1 MVLSPYFTQE
11 HDLFRESVKSFI
23 EKEVTPFIDKW
34 EEEKRIPKDIWLK
47 MGENGFLGINY
58 PEVYGGVN
66 ADFFYSVVF
75 LEELKNANSGGFSA
89 SVGVHQYMATAHIFR
104 AGSHELKEKYLKP
117 SITGEKVGA
126 LAITEPNTGS
136 DVSEIQTKAVRN
148 GDFYII
154 NGAKTFITNGVYGD
168 FITVAVRTGEK
179 GTGGISLIVVDTN
192 SDGFSAKQLKKMG
205 WYCSDTAEIN
215 FDNVRVPKSNLIG
228 QENMGFYYIM
238 ESFQLERLVSSITS
252 ISGAEQCIDITL
264 KYISERSAFNKTLSK
279 FQVIR
284 HSLAELASELE
295 AAKQLTYYC
304 AWLYQNGNADVKRC
318 SMAKLI
324 SSELFKKVADTCLQY
339 FGGYGYMEEYSISRA
354 FRDARV
360 GTIVA
365 GTSEIMKEI
374 ISKSIIDNI
383 NYKSVY

>member
-1 MVLSPYFTQE
+1 MTLSPYFTQE
-11 HDLFRESVKSFI
+11 HELFRNSVRTFV
-23 EKEVTPFIDKW
+23 EREVKPFINKW
-34 EEEKRIPKDIWLK
+34 EEENKIPKEVWTK
-47 MGENGFLGINY
+47 MGDNGFLGINY
-58 PEVYGGVN
+58 PEEYGGIN

-75 LEELKNANSGGFSA
+75 LEELSHSNAGGFSA
-89 SVGVHQYMATAHIFR
+89 AVSVHQYMAVSHISR
-104 AGSHELKEKYLKP
+104 IGSHELKEKYLKP
-117 SITGEKVGA
+117 AILGEKIAA
-126 LAITEPNTGS
+126 LAISEPNTGS
-136 DVSEIQTKAVRN
+136 DVSGIQTKAVKE

-154 NGAKTFITNGVYGD
+154 NGSKTFITNGVYGD
-168 FITVAVRTGEK
+168 FITVAVRTGEM
-179 GTGGISLIVVDTN
+179 GSNGISLIVIDTN
-192 SDGFSAKQLKKMG
+192 STGFSAKKLKKIG

-215 FDNVRVPKSNLIG
+215 FDNVKVPASNLIG

-238 ESFQLERLVSSITS
+238 ESFQLERLVSAITS
-252 ISGAEQCIDITL
+252 ISSTERCIEVTM
-264 KYISERSAFNKTLSK
+264 KYLSERVAFNKTLSK

-284 HSLAELASELE
+284 HSLAELTSELE

-324 SSELFKKVADTCLQY
+324 SSELFKKASDTCLQY
-339 FGGYGYMEEYSISRA
+339 FGGYGYMDEYPISRT

-374 ISKSIIDNI
+374 IAKLIFDKA
-383 NYKSVY
+383 NYKSFY

>member
-89 SVGVHQYMATAHIFR
+89 SVGVHQYMATAHISR

-168 FITVAVRTGEK
+168 FVTVAVRTGEK

-215 FDNVRVPKSNLIG
+215 FDNVRMPKSNLIG

-264 KYISERSAFNKTLSK
+264 KYISERSAFNRTLSK

-295 AAKQLTYYC
+295 AAKQLRYYC

-318 SMAKLI
+318 SMAKLV

-374 ISKSIIDNI
+374 ISKSIIDNV